1 MASRGGST
9 FGGDGSKVISDMDEH
24 TNDSENMRAD
34 ARKAAQQ
41 AIEQVGNGELSDV
54 ARYVKEFFDN
64 KYGLTWHCVVGN
76 DFRAFVTHESKT
88 FIFFYLGKNAI
99 MLYKAG

>member
-76 DFRAFVTHESKT
+76 DFRAFCTHESKT
-88 FIFFYLGKNAI
+88 FIFFYLGKNAV

>member
-1 MASRGGST
+1 MSSRGA
-9 FGGDGSKVISDMDEH
+9 FAAGDGSKVISDMDEH
-24 TNDSENMRAD
+24 SSDSENMRAD

-41 AIEQVGNGELSDV
+41 AIEMVGNGELSDV
-54 ARYVKEFFDN
+54 AKHIKEFFDS
-64 KYGLTWHCVVGN
+64 KYGLTWHCIVGN

-88 FIFFYLGKNAI
+88 FIFFYQGKNAI